1 MVLKI
6 HGSLTSTCTRRV
18 GVVCE
23 ELGIPYEVV
32 VVDIAKGEQKLAS
45 HLEHQPFGVVP
56 FIVEDDGYELYE
68 SRAIGRYLAAKHG
81 STLIPGPTDLKKV
94 GKFEQAASI
103 EQANFDFHAY
113 SIAIERVF
121 RP

>member
-6 HGSLTSTCTRRV
+6 YGFPTSTCTRRV

-23 ELGIPYEVV
+23 ELKIPYELVV
-32 VVDIAKGEQKLAS
+32 VSIPKGEQKSPAFMG
-45 HLEHQPFGVVP
+45 HQPFGLVP
-56 FIVEDDGYELYE
+56 YIVDDNGYELYE
-68 SRAIGRYLAAKHG
+68 SRAIGRYLAAKHQ
-81 STLIPGPTDLKKV
+81 SSLLPNVTDLFAW

-103 EQANFDFHAY
+103 EQSNFDIPA
-113 SIAIERVF
+113 SAIAAERVF